1 MHIGIG
7 LSGGRIERL
16 LQDAQ
21 QAEAEGFEFCSV
33 ANIFSH
39 EAITTLALAGSQ
51 TERIRLVTAV
61 VPTYP
66 RHPMTMAQQALTA
79 QAAARGRFTLGIG
92 LSHQRVI
99 EGMYGLSYDRPA
111 VHMREYLEVL
121 LPLLRGEPVDHQ
133 GEQYT
138 FRGQIAARD
147 ADPVSCVVAAMAP
160 VMLRLAGE
168 ETDGTILWMTGE
180 AAVRTHVTPRIT
192 RAAEAAGRPAP
203 SIYCGL
209 PMTLTSD
216 EQAARSKASELFA
229 NYGTLP
235 SYRAMLDQAGADQ
248 PGDVAIVGDEA
259 SLRQQLGAL
268 RDAGVTHFY
277 GAPFDDGTDSVART
291 REFLASVVSDY
302 AK

>member
-1 MHIGIG
+1 MQIGIG
-7 LSGGRIERL
+7 LSGSRLERL
-16 LQDAQ
+16 VADAR
-21 QAEAEGFEFCSV
+21 QAEAEGFEFCTMP
-33 ANIFSH
+33 NIFSH
-39 EAITTLALAGSQ
+39 EAITTLALAGAQ
-51 TERIRLVTAV
+51 TERIRLVTAI

-79 QAAARGRFTLGIG
+79 QAASRGRFTLGVG

-133 GEQYT
+133 GEQFT
-138 FRGQIAARD
+138 FRGQIPTRD
-147 ADPVSCVVAAMAP
+147 ADPVPCVIAAMAP

-168 ETDGTILWMTGE
+168 QTDGTILWMTGE
-180 AAVRTHVTPRIT
+180 PAVRTHVAPRIT

-203 SIYCGL
+203 AIYCGL
-209 PMTLTSD
+209 PMTLTND
-216 EQAARSKASELFA
+216 EQAARAKASELFA

-248 PGDVAIVGDEA
+248 PGDVAVVGDEA
-259 SLRQQLGAL
+259 SLRGQLKAL
-268 RDAGVTHFY
+268 RDSGVTHFY
-277 GAPFDDGTDSVART
+277 AAPFDDGAGSIPRT
-291 REFLASVVSDY
+291 REFLASVLSDY
-302 AK
+302 A